1 MACLEAVPW
10 SEGEEACLEELR
22 CGWKARHRE
31 AQNVQLASREAWLG
45 KEGGDRGCR
54 ANGVRCCTHRSLS
67 FQATGPQSPRHHL
80 WLAWPDRGDTVRAL
94 RGGHSGFLPSQS
106 ALSSFPT

>member
-1 MACLEAVPW
+1 MACLEAVSW

-31 AQNVQLASREAWLG
+31 AQNVQLPPREAWS
-45 KEGGDRGCR
+45 ERREGDRGWR
-54 ANGVRCCTHRSLS
+54 VNGVRCCTYSSLS
-67 FQATGPQSPRHHL
+67 FQATAPQSPRHHL
-80 WLAWPDRGDTVRAL
+80 RLAWPDRGDTVRAL

-106 ALSSFPT
+106 GLSSLPA